1 MGQLTKQF
9 GKIKVSIPIPHLL
22 NLQVDSYSAFLQEG
36 RKESERDPHV
46 GLEGVFRS
54 VFPIEDFNRTASLE
68 YLGYDISEPKYD
80 QAECISKGLTYEAP
94 VRIKVR
100 LDIYDVDEAANTRT
114 YRDGKEQDIYFGT
127 LPLMTEKGTFIVNGT
142 ERVIVNQLQRS
153 PGIIFEHDGGKTH
166 TSRKVLYS
174 CRVIPMR
181 GSWLDFD
188 FDHKD
193 ILYVRIDRRRKMP
206 ATILFKAMGMSKTQ
220 ILDTFYKKEEYRLE
234 GSRLLMRAD
243 AELFANDKDRTAFND
258 ILDADGNI
266 VVKAGK
272 KLNKRDW
279 RKISGAGIE
288 YIEVAPDSLNGLFLG
303 EDVVNA
309 STGEIIAEA
318 ADEVTPSL
326 LEQILEAGVTSLSIL
341 HTKGADASSS
351 IRDTLM
357 LDKTTSTEKAQEEIY
372 RRLRPSSPP
381 TPEIAASY
389 FDNLFRNPDYY
400 DLSAVGRY
408 KLNLR
413 LGLNTDK
420 DVLTLTDEDIITA
433 IKVLVTM
440 KDSNGAPD
448 DIDHLGNRRV
458 RLVGELVENQYRI
471 GLVRMERAIK
481 ERMSIQEVASLMP
494 HDLINP
500 KPVAAVLK
508 EFFGT
513 SQLSQ
518 FMDQTNSL
526 SEVTHKRRL
535 SALGPGGL
543 TRDRAGFEV
552 RDVHTSHYG
561 RICPIE
567 TPEGPNIGLIVS
579 LTTYAKV
586 NEYGFIETPYRVVR
600 DGRKT
605 DEIVHLDAS
614 CEKDQI
620 IAQANAPVD
629 ETGRFIEENMTVRST
644 GGDVLMA
651 SRDEVTLQDISPS
664 QMVSISAALIP
675 FLEHDDANRA
685 LMGSNMQR
693 QAVPLLR
700 SERPLVGTGME
711 YDVARDS
718 GACLLAEGDG
728 VVRYADAE
736 RVIVA
741 YDDLYM
747 EDRGGVRSYDLL
759 KYHKSNQNSCFGQKP
774 TCYPGQR
781 VKKNDVL
788 ADGPGI
794 ENGELALGKNLV
806 VAFMPWCGYNY
817 EDAVLISERAVRDDI
832 YTSIHIEEFEVAAR
846 DTKLGPEEITRDIP
860 NVGDD
865 MLHNL
870 DGSGVIRIGASVKP
884 DDILVGKITPKGETQ
899 LTPEEKLLRAIFGDK
914 ARDVKNTSLKVPPG
928 IEGTVIDVKVFNR
941 RSGEKDDRTREIEA
955 YEIAKLD
962 RKEADHVRALTER
975 TRERMRP
982 LMEGQI
988 LAVAIAG
995 KRKGEVLAEAG
1006 SELTWE
1012 VMQELPIKRLADILR
1027 NKEINEQ
1034 IAHMLEAYDLQL
1046 EVVKKLYD
1054 SKREK
1059 ATEGDDLPPGV
1070 IKMVKVHIA
1079 IKRKLSVG
1087 DKMAGRHGN
1096 KGVVSMILPEEDMP
1110 FFKDGRPVDVV
1121 LNPLGVPSRMN
1132 IGQIMETHLGWAAKE
1147 LGRQLAEMVDNGI
1160 AMEELR
1166 KQVKD
1171 IFAADLPAARADG
1184 MTIDELVDSM
1194 DDEALRKAV
1203 LGLRKGIIT
1212 KTPVFDGAEEDQIW
1226 SWLERA
1232 GLPNDGKTVLYD
1244 GRTGEPFANRVTTGV
1259 MYYLKLHHLV
1269 DEKIHARST
1278 GPYSLVTQQ
1287 PLGGKAQF
1295 GGQRLGEM
1303 EVWALEG
1310 YGASYLLQEF
1320 LTVKSDDVA
1329 TVKSDDVAGRVKMYE
1344 KIVKGDN
1351 FLEAGLPE
1359 SFNVLV
1365 KELMS
1370 LGLNVNLEQEETK
1383 KPAKPRFFVNT
1394 PVIEE

>member
-1 MGQLTKQF
+1 MGQLIKQF
-9 GKIKVSIPIPHLL
+9 GKIKVDVPVPHLL
-22 NLQVDSYSAFLQEG
+22 TLQVDSYSKFLQEG
-36 RKESERDPHV
+36 STAETRIPDE
-46 GLEGVFRS
+46 GLQGVFNS

-68 YLGYDISEPKYD
+68 FVSYEIGEPKYD
-80 QAECISKGLTYEAP
+80 QAECLSKGLTYEAP
-94 VRIKVR
+94 VRLKVR
-100 LDIYDVDEAANTRT
+100 LVVYDVDDASENRT
-114 YRDGKEQDIYFGT
+114 VRDIKEQDIYFGT
-127 LPLMTEKGTFIVNGT
+127 LPLMTEKGTFIINGT

-166 TSRKVLYS
+166 TSHKVLYS

-206 ATILFKAMGMSKTQ
+206 ATILLKAMGMDKAA
-220 ILDTFYKKEEYRLE
+220 ILDAFYKKETFFLE
-234 GSRLLMRAD
+234 SDGRV
-243 AELFANDKDRTAFND
+243 FWKF
-258 ILDADGNI
+258 DADMFRKEPAFADI
-266 VVKAGK
+266 VTPEGKVIAPAGK
-272 KLNKRDW
+272 PLTKRMW
-279 RKISGAGIE
+279 RECATCGVTRF
-288 YIEVAPDSLNGLFLG
+288 EVAPGTPLGLFLAA
-303 EDVVNA
+303 DLPDPA
-309 STGEIIAEA
+309 TGEVLAEA
-318 ADEVTPSL
+318 ADEITAAL
-326 LEQILEAGVTSLSIL
+326 LDDCREKGITELTVL
-341 HTKGADASSS
+341 HTKGSDTSPS
-351 IRDTLM
+351 IRDTLV
-357 LDKTTSTEKAQEEIY
+357 LDKTLNKEKAQEEIY

-381 TPEIAASY
+381 TPEIAETF
-389 FDNLFRNPDYY
+389 FDNLFRNADYY
-400 DLSAVGRY
+400 DLSPVGRY
-408 KLNLR
+408 KLNQRLNITANPTLR
-413 LGLNTDK
+413 
-420 DVLTLTDEDIITA
+420 TLSDEDILEA
-433 IKVLVTM
+433 IRVLVQL
-440 KDSNGAPD
+440 KDSHGPAD

-481 ERMSIQEVASLMP
+481 ERMSIQEVGTLMP

-543 TRDRAGFEV
+543 TRERAGFEV
-552 RDVHTSHYG
+552 RDVHVSHYG

-579 LTTYAKV
+579 LTTFAKV
-586 NEYGFIETPYRVVR
+586 NDYGFIETPYRVVR
-600 DGRKT
+600 DGKMT
-605 DEIVHLDAS
+605 NEIVNLDAS
-614 CEKDQI
+614 REVNQV
-620 IAQANAPVD
+620 IAQANASVD
-629 ETGRFIEENMTVRST
+629 KEGNLIDEHVTARA
-644 GGDVLMA
+644 GDDVVMA
-651 SRDEVTLQDISPS
+651 DPKEVTLMDISPS

-700 SERPLVGTGME
+700 SERALVGTGME
-711 YDVARDS
+711 EEVAHDS
-718 GACLLAEGDG
+718 GACIVADADG
-728 VVRYADAE
+728 VVRYADANQI
-736 RVIVA
+736 IVSYNDPKA
-741 YDDLYM
+741 YPAV
-747 EDRGGVRSYDLL
+747 GGVRAYNLL
-759 KYHKSNQNSCFGQKP
+759 KFHKSNQNSCFGQVP
-774 TCYPGQR
+774 SCRPGQR
-781 VKKNDVL
+781 FRKGDVL
-788 ADGPGI
+788 ADGPAI
-794 ENGELALGKNLV
+794 SNGELALGKNLV

-817 EDAVLISERAVRDDI
+817 EDSVLISERIVKEDI
-832 YTSIHIEEFEVAAR
+832 YTSVHIEEFEVVAR

-860 NVGDD
+860 NMGED
-865 MLHNL
+865 MLRNL
-870 DGSGVIRIGASVKP
+870 DDSGIIRIGAPVKP

-941 RSGEKDDRTREIEA
+941 RSGEKDERTLQIEA
-955 YEIAKLD
+955 YETARLDAKE
-962 RKEADHVRALTER
+962 RDHVRALTAR
-975 TRERMRP
+975 TRES
-982 LMEGQI
+982 
-988 LAVAIAG
+988 LAAVVNGKEIAAALAG
-995 KRKGEVLAEAG
+995 TRKGEVLLEAG
-1006 SELTWE
+1006 APMTEMVLAD
-1012 VMQELPIKRLADILR
+1012 LPLKRLDGLFKSR
-1027 NKEINEQ
+1027 DVNESVAELLKKYDAQ
-1034 IAHMLEAYDLQL
+1034 VAYI
-1046 EVVKKLYD
+1046 KKIYD
-1054 SKREK
+1054 AKREK
-1059 ATEGDDLPPGV
+1059 AVEGDDLPPGV

-1079 IKRKLSVG
+1079 VKRKLSVG

-1096 KGVVSMILPEEDMP
+1096 KGVVSCILPEEDMP
-1110 FFKDGRPVDVV
+1110 FFADGRPVDVV

-1147 LGRQLAEMVDNGI
+1147 LGRQLAEMVDSGV
-1160 AMEELR
+1160 AMRVLR
-1166 KQVKD
+1166 DEVKD
-1171 IFAADLPAARADG
+1171 VYNSPEINEA
-1184 MTIDELVDSM
+1184 VDAM
-1194 DDEALRKAV
+1194 DDEEFRQSVLKLRS
-1203 LGLRKGIIT
+1203 GILT
-1212 KTPVFDGAEEDQIW
+1212 RTPVFDGASEDEIW
-1226 SWLERA
+1226 GWLDRA
-1232 GLPNDGKTVLYD
+1232 HLANDGKSVLYD
-1244 GRTGEPFANRVTTGV
+1244 GRTGEAFKNRVTTGV

-1303 EVWALEG
+1303 EVWALEA

-1320 LTVKSDDVA
+1320 LTVKSDDV
-1329 TVKSDDVAGRVKMYE
+1329 TGRVKMYE

-1370 LGLNVNLEQEETK
+1370 LGLNVTLHQDEGSK
-1383 KPAKPRFFVNT
+1383 KPKRVTFMEDMKFEEPST
-1394 PVIEE
+1394 IEPL

>member
-9 GKIKVSIPIPHLL
+9 GKIKVEVEIPHLL
-22 NLQVDSYSAFLQEG
+22 NLQVDSYRKFMQEG
-36 RKESERDPHV
+36 RTERLPDE

-68 YLGYDISEPKYD
+68 FVSYEVGEPKYD
-80 QAECISKGLTYEAP
+80 QAECISKGLTYESP

-100 LDIYDVDEAANTRT
+100 LVVYDVDDETEART
-114 YRDGKEQDIYFGT
+114 VRDIKEQDIYFGT
-127 LPLMTEKGTFIVNGT
+127 LPLMTEKGTFIINGT

-206 ATILFKAMGMSKTQ
+206 ATILLKAMGMSKTE
-220 ILDTFYKKEEYRLE
+220 ILDCFYKKEIYELE
-234 GSRLLMRAD
+234 DDGRVSWHFNPELHRKEAAFAD
-243 AELFANDKDRTAFND
+243 IVDKE
-258 ILDADGNI
+258 GN
-266 VVKAGK
+266 VLVKAGK
-272 KLNKRDW
+272 PITKRAW
-279 RKISGAGIE
+279 RQMEAAGVE
-288 YIEVAPDSLNGLFLG
+288 KIEVAPETPLGLFLA
-303 EDVVNA
+303 EDLVDNA
-309 STGEIIAEA
+309 TGEILAEA
-318 ADEVTPSL
+318 ADEITAGL
-326 LEQILEAGVTSLSIL
+326 FDACREAGITTISAL
-341 HTKGADASSS
+341 HTRGTDTSSS
-351 IRDTLM
+351 IRDTLVQ
-357 LDKTTSTEKAQEEIY
+357 DKTPTMEKAQEEIY

-381 TPEIAASY
+381 TPEIAASF
-389 FDNLFRNPDYY
+389 FDNLFRNGDYY
-400 DLSAVGRY
+400 DLSPVGRY
-408 KLNLR
+408 KLNQRLNKTDHADLR
-413 LGLNTDK
+413 
-420 DVLTLTDEDIITA
+420 TLADDDILDA
-433 IKVLVTM
+433 IKVLVQL
-440 KDSNGAPD
+440 KDSHGPAD

-543 TRDRAGFEV
+543 TRERAGFEV

-586 NEYGFIETPYRVVR
+586 NEYGFIETPYRVIR
-600 DGRKT
+600 NGCRT

-629 ETGRFIEENMTVRST
+629 ENGRFIEENMTVRST

-741 YDDLYM
+741 YDNLYL

-817 EDAVLISERAVRDDI
+817 EDAVLISERAVKDDI

-870 DGSGVIRIGASVKP
+870 DASGVIRIGASVKP

-982 LMEGQI
+982 LMEGQV
-988 LAVAIAG
+988 LAVDIAG
-995 KRKGEVLAEAG
+995 KRKGEVLAAAG
-1006 SELTWE
+1006 SELTWD
-1012 VMQELPIKRLADILR
+1012 VMLELPIKRLADILR
-1027 NKEINEQ
+1027 NKDVNDQ
-1034 IAHMLEAYDLQL
+1034 IVHMLEAYDRQL

-1147 LGRQLAEMVDNGI
+1147 LGRQLAEMVDNGV
-1160 AMEELR
+1160 AMDELR
-1166 KQVKD
+1166 REVKD

-1194 DDEALRKAV
+1194 SDEELRKAV

-1212 KTPVFDGAEEDQIW
+1212 KTPVFDGAQEDQIW

-1329 TVKSDDVAGRVKMYE
+1329 GRVKMYE

-1370 LGLNVNLEQEETK
+1370 LGLNVNLEQEEPK

>member
-1 MGQLTKQF
+1 
-9 GKIKVSIPIPHLL
+9 
-22 NLQVDSYSAFLQEG
+22 
-36 RKESERDPHV
+36 
-46 GLEGVFRS
+46 
-54 VFPIEDFNRTASLE
+54 
-68 YLGYDISEPKYD
+68 
-80 QAECISKGLTYEAP
+80 
-94 VRIKVR
+94 
-100 LDIYDVDEAANTRT
+100 
-114 YRDGKEQDIYFGT
+114 
-127 LPLMTEKGTFIVNGT
+127 
-142 ERVIVNQLQRS
+142 
-153 PGIIFEHDGGKTH
+153 
-166 TSRKVLYS
+166 
-174 CRVIPMR
+174 
-181 GSWLDFD
+181 
-188 FDHKD
+188 
-193 ILYVRIDRRRKMP
+193 
-206 ATILFKAMGMSKTQ
+206 
-220 ILDTFYKKEEYRLE
+220 
-234 GSRLLMRAD
+234 
-243 AELFANDKDRTAFND
+243 
-258 ILDADGNI
+258 
-266 VVKAGK
+266 
-272 KLNKRDW
+272 
-279 RKISGAGIE
+279 
-288 YIEVAPDSLNGLFLG
+288 
-303 EDVVNA
+303 
-309 STGEIIAEA
+309 
-318 ADEVTPSL
+318 
-326 LEQILEAGVTSLSIL
+326 
-341 HTKGADASSS
+341 
-351 IRDTLM
+351 
-357 LDKTTSTEKAQEEIY
+357 
-372 RRLRPSSPP
+372 
-381 TPEIAASY
+381 
-389 FDNLFRNPDYY
+389 
-400 DLSAVGRY
+400 
-408 KLNLR
+408 
-413 LGLNTDK
+413 
-420 DVLTLTDEDIITA
+420 
-433 IKVLVTM
+433 
-440 KDSNGAPD
+440 
-448 DIDHLGNRRV
+448 
-458 RLVGELVENQYRI
+458 
-471 GLVRMERAIK
+471 
-481 ERMSIQEVASLMP
+481 
-494 HDLINP
+494 
-500 KPVAAVLK
+500 
-508 EFFGT
+508 
-513 SQLSQ
+513 
-518 FMDQTNSL
+518 
-526 SEVTHKRRL
+526 RL

-543 TRDRAGFEV
+543 TRERAGFEV

-600 DGRKT
+600 EGRKT
-605 DEIVHLDAS
+605 EEIVHLDAS

-629 ETGRFIEENMTVRST
+629 GEGRFTEENMTVRST

-651 SRDEVTLQDISPS
+651 TSDEVTLQDISPS

-741 YDDLYM
+741 YDNLYM

-806 VAFMPWCGYNY
+806 VAFMPWCGFNY

-870 DGSGVIRIGASVKP
+870 DASGVIRIGASVKP

-962 RKEADHVRALTER
+962 RKEMDHVRALTER

-988 LAVAIAG
+988 LAVEVPG

-1006 SELTWE
+1006 AEFTWD
-1012 VMQELPIKRLADILR
+1012 VMQELPLKKLEGLLR
-1027 NKEINEQ
+1027 NKEIDEQ
-1034 IAHMLEAYDLQL
+1034 IVEMVAAYDRQIA
-1046 EVVKKLYD
+1046 VIKKLYD
-1054 SKREK
+1054 AKRDK

-1147 LGRQLAEMVDNGI
+1147 LGRQLAEMVDGGT
-1160 AMEELR
+1160 AMETIRAE
-1166 KQVKD
+1166 VKD

-1184 MTIDELVDSM
+1184 MTIDVLVDSM
-1194 DDEALRKAV
+1194 DDDTLRKAV
-1203 LGLRKGIIT
+1203 LGLRTGIIT

-1295 GGQRLGEM
+1295 
-1303 EVWALEG
+1303 
-1310 YGASYLLQEF
+1310 
-1320 LTVKSDDVA
+1320 
-1329 TVKSDDVAGRVKMYE
+1329 
-1344 KIVKGDN
+1344 
-1351 FLEAGLPE
+1351 
-1359 SFNVLV
+1359 
-1365 KELMS
+1365 
-1370 LGLNVNLEQEETK
+1370 
-1383 KPAKPRFFVNT
+1383 
-1394 PVIEE
+1394 

>member
-1 MGQLTKQF
+1 MSQLSKQF
-9 GKIKVSIPIPHLL
+9 GKIKTSLPIPHLL
-22 NLQVDSYSAFLQEG
+22 NLQIDSYRKFLQEG
-36 RKESERDPHV
+36 VPENERSREE
-46 GLEGVFRS
+46 GLEGVFHT
-54 VFPIEDFNRTASLE
+54 VFPIEDFNKTASLE
-68 YLGYDISEPKYD
+68 FVSYEIQEPKYD

-94 VRIKVR
+94 VRIRVR
-100 LDIYDVDEAANTRT
+100 LVVYDADEASGNRT
-114 YRDGKEQDIYFGT
+114 IRDIKEQDIYFGT
-127 LPLMTEKGTFIVNGT
+127 LPLMTEKGTFIINGT

-174 CRVIPMR
+174 CRIIPMR

-206 ATILFKAMGMSKTQ
+206 ATILFKAMGMSKEQ
-220 ILDTFYKKEEYRLE
+220 ILDYFYTREHYLLEPGGKVMWEVEKDLYRKDTAY
-234 GSRLLMRAD
+234 AD
-243 AELFANDKDRTAFND
+243 ITAE
-258 ILDADGNI
+258 DGT
-266 VVKAGK
+266 VLVKAGK
-272 KLNKRDW
+272 PITKRAW
-279 RKISGAGIE
+279 RQMCEGGIKA
-288 YIEVAPDSLNGLFLG
+288 IEVRPDFIEGMFLA
-303 EDVVNA
+303 EDVVNPE
-309 STGEIIAEA
+309 THEVLAEA
-318 ADEVTPSL
+318 ADEITAGL
-326 LEQILEAGVTSLSIL
+326 LERCREANIRRLSVL
-341 HTKGADASSS
+341 HTKGTDTSSS
-351 IRDTLM
+351 IRDTLVQDRIP
-357 LDKTTSTEKAQEEIY
+357 DKQKAQEEIY

-381 TPEIAASY
+381 TPEIAASF

-400 DLSAVGRY
+400 DLSPVGRY
-408 KLNLR
+408 KLNQR
-413 LGLNTDK
+413 LGLHEPADLR
-420 DVLTLTDEDIITA
+420 VLSDEDILTA
-433 IKVLVTM
+433 IKVLVQL
-440 KDSNGAPD
+440 KDSHGPAD

-481 ERMSIQEVASLMP
+481 ERMSLQEISTLMP

-543 TRDRAGFEV
+543 TRERAGFEV

-586 NEYGFIETPYRVVR
+586 NDYGFIETPYRVVR
-600 DGRKT
+600 NGQVT
-605 DEIVHLDAS
+605 DEVVHLDAS
-614 CEKDQI
+614 REGDEVV
-620 IAQANAPVD
+620 AQADARMDADGRLMD
-629 ETGRFIEENMTVRST
+629 EYVTVRVK
-644 GGDVLMA
+644 GEVEMRH
-651 SRDEVTLQDISPS
+651 RDEVTLMDISPS

-700 SERPLVGTGME
+700 SEKPLVGTGME
-711 YDVARDS
+711 TDVARDS
-718 GACLLAEGDG
+718 GACIVAPADG
-728 VVRYADAE
+728 RVEYADAD
-736 RVIVA
+736 RIVVA
-741 YDDLYM
+741 YEGDIYK
-747 EDRGGVRSYDLL
+747 EQGGVRAYDLL

-774 TCYPGQR
+774 TCKPGDI
-781 VKKNDVL
+781 VKKGQIL

-794 ENGELALGKNLV
+794 DEGQLALGKNLV

-817 EDAVLISERAVRDDI
+817 EDSILISERTVRDDTF
-832 YTSIHIEEFEVAAR
+832 TSIHIEEFEVVAR

-860 NVGDD
+860 NVSED
-865 MLHNL
+865 MLRNL
-870 DGSGVIRIGASVKP
+870 DESGIIRIGAPVKP

-899 LTPEEKLLRAIFGDK
+899 LTPEEKLLRAIFGEK

-928 IEGTVIDVKVFNR
+928 VEGTIIDVKVFNR
-941 RSGEKDDRTREIEA
+941 RSGEKDERTLAIEA
-955 YEIAKLD
+955 HDTAVLD
-962 RKEADHVRALTER
+962 QKEADHMRALGER
-975 TRERMRP
+975 TRARLAPIVIGKQTAASVAGKKKGET
-982 LMEGQI
+982 LME
-988 LAVAIAG
+988 AG
-995 KRKGEVLAEAG
+995 AALTAEQLAEI
-1006 SELTWE
+1006 
-1012 VMQELPIKRLADILR
+1012 P
-1027 NKEINEQ
+1027 
-1034 IAHMLEAYDLQL
+1034 
-1046 EVVKKLYD
+1046 VKKLAGLFKSKEVNDEVAALLKDYDREVDYLHHIYD

-1059 ATEGDDLPPGV
+1059 VSEGDDLAPGV
-1070 IKMVKVHIA
+1070 IKMVKVYVA

-1096 KGVVSMILPEEDMP
+1096 KGVVSCILPEEDMP
-1110 FFKDGRPVDVV
+1110 FFADGRPVDIV

-1132 IGQIMETHLGWAAKE
+1132 IGQIMETHLGWGAKE
-1147 LGRQLAEMVDNGI
+1147 LGRQLAE
-1160 AMEELR
+1160 
-1166 KQVKD
+1166 
-1171 IFAADLPAARADG
+1171 
-1184 MTIDELVDSM
+1184 LVDSGAMLDSVRKEVKAVFKSPEIDALIDGM
-1194 DDEALRKAV
+1194 DDEEFVASVKKLRN
-1203 LGLRKGIIT
+1203 GIVT
-1212 KTPVFDGAEEDQIW
+1212 RTPVFDSATEDEIW
-1226 SWLERA
+1226 GWLEKA
-1232 GLPNDGKTVLYD
+1232 GLASDGKTVLYD
-1244 GRTGEPFANRVTTGV
+1244 GRTGEPFKNRVTTGV
-1259 MYYLKLHHLV
+1259 MYILKLHHLV

-1303 EVWALEG
+1303 EVWALEA
-1310 YGASYLLQEF
+1310 YGAAYLLQEF
-1320 LTVKSDDVA
+1320 L

-1370 LGLNVNLEQEETK
+1370 LGLDVNLHQEEGK
-1383 KPAKPRFFVNT
+1383 KPKRVGWAHEAGNDA
-1394 PVIEE
+1394 E

>member
-1 MGQLTKQF
+1 
-9 GKIKVSIPIPHLL
+9 
-22 NLQVDSYSAFLQEG
+22 
-36 RKESERDPHV
+36 
-46 GLEGVFRS
+46 
-54 VFPIEDFNRTASLE
+54 
-68 YLGYDISEPKYD
+68 
-80 QAECISKGLTYEAP
+80 
-94 VRIKVR
+94 
-100 LDIYDVDEAANTRT
+100 
-114 YRDGKEQDIYFGT
+114 
-127 LPLMTEKGTFIVNGT
+127 
-142 ERVIVNQLQRS
+142 
-153 PGIIFEHDGGKTH
+153 
-166 TSRKVLYS
+166 
-174 CRVIPMR
+174 
-181 GSWLDFD
+181 
-188 FDHKD
+188 
-193 ILYVRIDRRRKMP
+193 
-206 ATILFKAMGMSKTQ
+206 
-220 ILDTFYKKEEYRLE
+220 
-234 GSRLLMRAD
+234 
-243 AELFANDKDRTAFND
+243 
-258 ILDADGNI
+258 
-266 VVKAGK
+266 
-272 KLNKRDW
+272 
-279 RKISGAGIE
+279 
-288 YIEVAPDSLNGLFLG
+288 
-303 EDVVNA
+303 
-309 STGEIIAEA
+309 
-318 ADEVTPSL
+318 
-326 LEQILEAGVTSLSIL
+326 
-341 HTKGADASSS
+341 
-351 IRDTLM
+351 
-357 LDKTTSTEKAQEEIY
+357 
-372 RRLRPSSPP
+372 
-381 TPEIAASY
+381 
-389 FDNLFRNPDYY
+389 
-400 DLSAVGRY
+400 
-408 KLNLR
+408 
-413 LGLNTDK
+413 
-420 DVLTLTDEDIITA
+420 
-433 IKVLVTM
+433 
-440 KDSNGAPD
+440 
-448 DIDHLGNRRV
+448 
-458 RLVGELVENQYRI
+458 
-471 GLVRMERAIK
+471 
-481 ERMSIQEVASLMP
+481 
-494 HDLINP
+494 
-500 KPVAAVLK
+500 
-508 EFFGT
+508 
-513 SQLSQ
+513 
-518 FMDQTNSL
+518 
-526 SEVTHKRRL
+526 
-535 SALGPGGL
+535 
-543 TRDRAGFEV
+543 V

-567 TPEGPNIGLIVS
+567 APEGPNIGLIVS

-600 DGRKT
+600 EGRKT
-605 DEIVHLDAS
+605 EEIVHLDAS

-629 ETGRFIEENMTVRST
+629 AGGRFTEENMTVRST

-651 SRDEVTLQDISPS
+651 TRDEVTLQDISPS

-741 YDDLYM
+741 YDDLYI
-747 EDRGGVRSYDLL
+747 ENRGGVRSYDLL

-870 DGSGVIRIGASVKP
+870 DASGVIRIGASVKP

-962 RKEADHVRALTER
+962 RKEMDHVRALTER

-988 LAVAIAG
+988 LAVEVPG

-1006 SELTWE
+1006 AEFTWD
-1012 VMQELPIKRLADILR
+1012 VMQELPLKKLEGLLR
-1027 NKEINEQ
+1027 NKEIDEQ
-1034 IAHMLEAYDLQL
+1034 IVEMIAAYDRQL
-1046 EVVKKLYD
+1046 DVIKKLYD
-1054 SKREK
+1054 AKRDK

-1147 LGRQLAEMVDNGI
+1147 LGRQLAEMVDNGT
-1160 AMEELR
+1160 AMETIRSE
-1166 KQVKD
+1166 VKD
-1171 IFAADLPAARADG
+1171 IFAADLAAARADG

-1194 DDEALRKAV
+1194 DDDTLRKAV

-1329 TVKSDDVAGRVKMYE
+1329 GRVKMYE

-1370 LGLNVNLEQEETK
+1370 LGLNVNLEQEESK
-1383 KPAKPRFFVNT
+1383 KSAAKPRFFSNA
-1394 PVIEE
+1394 PVLDE

>member
-9 GKIKVSIPIPHLL
+9 GKIKISLPIPHLL
-22 NLQVDSYSAFLQEG
+22 NLQIDSYQKFLQEG
-36 RKESERDPHV
+36 VPEADRRPDE
-46 GLEGVFRS
+46 GLEGGFHT
-54 VFPIEDFNRTASLE
+54 VFPIEDFNKTASLE
-68 YLGYDISEPKYD
+68 FVSYEIQEPKYD
-80 QAECISKGLTYEAP
+80 QAECIAKGLTYEAP
-94 VRIKVR
+94 MRIKVR
-100 LDIYDVDEAANTRT
+100 LVVYDADEASGNRT
-114 YRDGKEQDIYFGT
+114 IRDIKEQDIYFGT
-127 LPLMTEKGTFIVNGT
+127 LPLMTEKGTFIINGT

-206 ATILFKAMGMSKTQ
+206 ATILFKAMGMSKEQ
-220 ILDTFYKKEEYRLE
+220 ILDYFYSREQYLLEDGGRLFWEVRKDLYRKDNAY
-234 GSRLLMRAD
+234 AD
-243 AELFANDKDRTAFND
+243 IAAP
-258 ILDADGNI
+258 DGNVI
-266 VVKAGK
+266 VKAGK
-272 KLNKRDW
+272 PITKRSW
-279 RKISGAGIE
+279 RLICEAAIPAIEVRPDLLDGMFQDEDAVATQSGEVLADAADAITPGLLERMREAGIKR
-288 YIEVAPDSLNGLFLG
+288 
-303 EDVVNA
+303 
-309 STGEIIAEA
+309 
-318 ADEVTPSL
+318 
-326 LEQILEAGVTSLSIL
+326 LSVL
-341 HTKGADASSS
+341 HTKGTDTSSS
-351 IRDTLM
+351 IRDTLV
-357 LDKTTSTEKAQEEIY
+357 LDRIPDQQKAQEEIY

-381 TPEIAASY
+381 TAEIAASF

-400 DLSAVGRY
+400 DLSPVGRY
-408 KLNLR
+408 KLNQR
-413 LGLNTDK
+413 LGIDAPADLR
-420 DVLTLTDEDIITA
+420 TLSDEDILTA
-433 IKVLVTM
+433 IKVLVQL
-440 KDSNGAPD
+440 KDSHGPAD

-481 ERMSIQEVASLMP
+481 ERMSLQEISTLMP

-543 TRDRAGFEV
+543 TRERAGFEV

-579 LTTYAKV
+579 LTTFAKV
-586 NEYGFIETPYRVVR
+586 NDYGFIETPYRVVR
-600 DGRKT
+600 EAKLT
-605 DEIVHLDAS
+605 NEVVHLDAS
-614 CEKDQI
+614 REGDQVV
-620 IAQANAPVD
+620 AQADARMDAEGNLLD
-629 ETGRFIEENMTVRST
+629 EYVTVRVK
-644 GGDVLMA
+644 GEVEMRH
-651 SRDEVTLQDISPS
+651 RDEVTLMDISPS

-700 SERPLVGTGME
+700 SEKPLVGTGME
-711 YDVARDS
+711 VDVARDS
-718 GACLLAEGDG
+718 GACIVAPADG
-728 VVRYADAE
+728 KVQYADAD
-736 RVIVA
+736 RIVVA
-741 YDDLYM
+741 YEGDIYKDQ
-747 EDRGGVRSYDLL
+747 GGVRAYDLL
-759 KYHKSNQNSCFGQKP
+759 KFHKSNQNSCFGQKP
-774 TCYPGQR
+774 TCYPGQP
-781 VKKNDVL
+781 VKKGQIL

-794 ENGELALGKNLV
+794 DEGQLALGKNLV

-817 EDAVLISERAVRDDI
+817 EDSILISERTVKEDVF
-832 YTSIHIEEFEVAAR
+832 TSIHIEEFEVVAR

-860 NVGDD
+860 HVSEA
-865 MLHNL
+865 MRRNL
-870 DGSGVIRIGASVKP
+870 DESGLLRIGAAVTP
-884 DDILVGKITPKGETQ
+884 DDILVGKLTPKGETQ
-899 LTPEEKLLRAIFGDK
+899 LTPEEKLLRAIFGEK

-928 IEGTVIDVKVFNR
+928 VEGTIIDVKVFNR
-941 RSGEKDDRTREIEA
+941 RSGEKDERTLAIEA
-955 YEIAKLD
+955 HDTAVQD
-962 RKEADHVRALTER
+962 QKEADHMRALTER
-975 TRERMRP
+975 TRV
-982 LMEGQI
+982 L
-988 LAVAIAG
+988 LAPHVLG
-995 KRKGEVLAEAG
+995 KQTASSVPGKKKGEVLVEAG
-1006 SELTWE
+1006 AALTE
-1012 VMQELPIKRLADILR
+1012 EQLAQLP
-1027 NKEINEQ
+1027 
-1034 IAHMLEAYDLQL
+1034 
-1046 EVVKKLYD
+1046 VKKLAGLFKSKEVNDEVAELLKAYD
-1054 SKREK
+1054 HEVDYLKAIYDAKREK
-1059 ATEGDDLPPGV
+1059 VTEGDDLPPGV

-1096 KGVVSMILPEEDMP
+1096 KGVVSCILPEEDMP
-1110 FFKDGRPVDVV
+1110 FFADGRPVDIV

-1132 IGQIMETHLGWAAKE
+1132 IGQIMETHLGWGAKE
-1147 LGRQLAEMVDNGI
+1147 LGRQLAELLDSGA
-1160 AMEELR
+1160 AMQVLR
-1166 KQVKD
+1166 KEVKD
-1171 IFAADLPAARADG
+1171 VFGSEEVSA
-1184 MTIDELVDSM
+1184 LVDGM
-1194 DDEALRKAV
+1194 DDEEFVASVKKLRN
-1203 LGLRKGIIT
+1203 GIVT
-1212 KTPVFDGAEEDQIW
+1212 KTPVFDSATEEEIW
-1226 SWLERA
+1226 GWMDKA
-1232 GLPNDGKTVLYD
+1232 GLENDGKTTLYD
-1244 GRTGEPFANRVTTGV
+1244 GRTGEPFRNRVTTGV
-1259 MYYLKLHHLV
+1259 MYILKLHHLV

-1303 EVWALEG
+1303 EVWALEA
-1310 YGASYLLQEF
+1310 YGAAYLLQEF
-1320 LTVKSDDVA
+1320 L

-1370 LGLNVNLEQEETK
+1370 LGLDVTLHQEEGK
-1383 KPAKPRFFVNT
+1383 KRPKRVGYMRERD
-1394 PVIEE
+1394 EEAE

>member
-1 MGQLTKQF
+1 
-9 GKIKVSIPIPHLL
+9 
-22 NLQVDSYSAFLQEG
+22 
-36 RKESERDPHV
+36 
-46 GLEGVFRS
+46 
-54 VFPIEDFNRTASLE
+54 
-68 YLGYDISEPKYD
+68 
-80 QAECISKGLTYEAP
+80 
-94 VRIKVR
+94 
-100 LDIYDVDEAANTRT
+100 
-114 YRDGKEQDIYFGT
+114 
-127 LPLMTEKGTFIVNGT
+127 
-142 ERVIVNQLQRS
+142 
-153 PGIIFEHDGGKTH
+153 
-166 TSRKVLYS
+166 
-174 CRVIPMR
+174 MR

-817 EDAVLISERAVRDDI
+817 EDAVLISERAVKDDI

-1006 SELTWE
+1006 SELSWE

-1329 TVKSDDVAGRVKMYE
+1329 GRVKMYE

-1383 KPAKPRFFVNT
+1383 KPARPRFFVNT

>member
-36 RKESERDPHV
+36 RKDSERDPNV

-68 YLGYDISEPKYD
+68 YLGYEISEPKYD

-100 LDIYDVDEAANTRT
+100 LDIYDVDEASGSRT

-206 ATILFKAMGMSKTQ
+206 ATILFKAMGMTKSQ
-220 ILDTFYKKEEYRLE
+220 ILDTFYKKEEYRFD
-234 GSRLLMRAD
+234 GPRLFMRANAD
-243 AELFANDKDRTAFND
+243 LYGNDKDRVAFVD
-258 ILDADGNI
+258 IFDAEGNV

-272 KLNKRDW
+272 KMNKRDW
-279 RKISGAGIE
+279 RKIATAGVE
-288 YIEVAPDSLNGLFLG
+288 FIEVSPEALNGLFLG
-303 EDVVNA
+303 EDVVNM
-309 STGEIIAEA
+309 STGEIMAEA
-318 ADEVTPSL
+318 GAELNPELVASI
-326 LEQILEAGVTSLSIL
+326 QEAGVTTLSIL
-341 HTKGADASSS
+341 HTKGAETSTS
-351 IRDTLM
+351 IIDTLA
-357 LDKTTSTEKAQEEIY
+357 LDKTTTTEKAQEEIY

-389 FDNLFRNPDYY
+389 FDNLFRNADYY

-413 LGLNTDK
+413 LGLSTDK
-420 DVLTLTDEDIITA
+420 DLLTLTDEDIITA

-543 TRDRAGFEV
+543 TRERAGFEV

-605 DEIVHLDAS
+605 EEIVHLDAS

-629 ETGRFIEENMTVRST
+629 VDGRFTEENMTVRST

-651 SRDEVTLQDISPS
+651 TRDEVTLQDISPS

-747 EDRGGVRSYDLL
+747 EERGGVRSYDLL

-774 TCYPGQR
+774 TCFPGQR

-870 DGSGVIRIGASVKP
+870 DASGVIRIGASVKP

-941 RSGEKDDRTREIEA
+941 RSGEKDERTREIEA

-962 RKEADHVRALTER
+962 RKEMDHVRALTER

-988 LAVAIAG
+988 LAAAIPG
-995 KRKGEVLAEAG
+995 KRKGEILAEAG
-1006 SELTWE
+1006 AEFTWD
-1012 VMQELPIKRLADILR
+1012 VMQELPLKKLDGILR

-1034 IAHMLEAYDLQL
+1034 IADMIAAYDRQL
-1046 EVVKKLYD
+1046 DVIKKLYD
-1054 SKREK
+1054 AKRDK

-1147 LGRQLAEMVDNGI
+1147 LGRQLAEMVDGGT
-1160 AMEELR
+1160 AMETIRAE
-1166 KQVKD
+1166 VKD

-1194 DDEALRKAV
+1194 DDDTLRKAV

-1232 GLPNDGKTVLYD
+1232 GLPNDGKNVLYD

-1329 TVKSDDVAGRVKMYE
+1329 GRVKMYE

-1383 KPAKPRFFVNT
+1383 KSTAKPRFFSNA
-1394 PVIEE
+1394 PVLDE

>member
-1 MGQLTKQF
+1 
-9 GKIKVSIPIPHLL
+9 
-22 NLQVDSYSAFLQEG
+22 
-36 RKESERDPHV
+36 
-46 GLEGVFRS
+46 
-54 VFPIEDFNRTASLE
+54 
-68 YLGYDISEPKYD
+68 
-80 QAECISKGLTYEAP
+80 
-94 VRIKVR
+94 
-100 LDIYDVDEAANTRT
+100 
-114 YRDGKEQDIYFGT
+114 
-127 LPLMTEKGTFIVNGT
+127 
-142 ERVIVNQLQRS
+142 
-153 PGIIFEHDGGKTH
+153 
-166 TSRKVLYS
+166 
-174 CRVIPMR
+174 
-181 GSWLDFD
+181 
-188 FDHKD
+188 
-193 ILYVRIDRRRKMP
+193 
-206 ATILFKAMGMSKTQ
+206 
-220 ILDTFYKKEEYRLE
+220 
-234 GSRLLMRAD
+234 
-243 AELFANDKDRTAFND
+243 
-258 ILDADGNI
+258 
-266 VVKAGK
+266 
-272 KLNKRDW
+272 
-279 RKISGAGIE
+279 
-288 YIEVAPDSLNGLFLG
+288 
-303 EDVVNA
+303 
-309 STGEIIAEA
+309 
-318 ADEVTPSL
+318 
-326 LEQILEAGVTSLSIL
+326 
-341 HTKGADASSS
+341 
-351 IRDTLM
+351 
-357 LDKTTSTEKAQEEIY
+357 
-372 RRLRPSSPP
+372 
-381 TPEIAASY
+381 
-389 FDNLFRNPDYY
+389 
-400 DLSAVGRY
+400 
-408 KLNLR
+408 
-413 LGLNTDK
+413 
-420 DVLTLTDEDIITA
+420 
-433 IKVLVTM
+433 
-440 KDSNGAPD
+440 
-448 DIDHLGNRRV
+448 
-458 RLVGELVENQYRI
+458 
-471 GLVRMERAIK
+471 
-481 ERMSIQEVASLMP
+481 
-494 HDLINP
+494 
-500 KPVAAVLK
+500 
-508 EFFGT
+508 
-513 SQLSQ
+513 
-518 FMDQTNSL
+518 
-526 SEVTHKRRL
+526 
-535 SALGPGGL
+535 
-543 TRDRAGFEV
+543 
-552 RDVHTSHYG
+552 
-561 RICPIE
+561 
-567 TPEGPNIGLIVS
+567 
-579 LTTYAKV
+579 
-586 NEYGFIETPYRVVR
+586 EYGFIETPYRVVR
-600 DGRKT
+600 EGRKT
-605 DEIVHLDAS
+605 EEIVHLDAS

-629 ETGRFIEENMTVRST
+629 AEGRFTEENMTVRST

-651 SRDEVTLQDISPS
+651 TRDEVTLQDISPS

-741 YDDLYM
+741 YDDLYI
-747 EDRGGVRSYDLL
+747 ENRGGVRSYDLL

-870 DGSGVIRIGASVKP
+870 DASGVIRIGASVKP

-962 RKEADHVRALTER
+962 RKEMDHVRALTER

-988 LAVAIAG
+988 LAVEVPG

-1006 SELTWE
+1006 AEFTWD
-1012 VMQELPIKRLADILR
+1012 VMQELPLKKLEGLLR
-1027 NKEINEQ
+1027 NKEIDEQ
-1034 IAHMLEAYDLQL
+1034 IVEMIAAYDRQL
-1046 EVVKKLYD
+1046 DVIKKLYD
-1054 SKREK
+1054 AKRDK

-1147 LGRQLAEMVDNGI
+1147 LGRQLAEMVDNGT
-1160 AMEELR
+1160 AMETIRSE
-1166 KQVKD
+1166 VKD
-1171 IFAADLPAARADG
+1171 IFAADLAAARADG

-1194 DDEALRKAV
+1194 DDDTLRKAV

-1329 TVKSDDVAGRVKMYE
+1329 GRVKMYE
-1344 KIVKGDN
+1344 KIVKGDT
-1351 FLEAGLPE
+1351 FLEAG
-1359 SFNVLV
+1359 
-1365 KELMS
+1365 
-1370 LGLNVNLEQEETK
+1370 
-1383 KPAKPRFFVNT
+1383 
-1394 PVIEE
+1394 

>member
-817 EDAVLISERAVRDDI
+817 EDAVLISERAVKDDI

-1171 IFAADLPAARADG
+1171 IFAADLSAARADG

-1329 TVKSDDVAGRVKMYE
+1329 GRVKMYE

>member
-9 GKIKVSIPIPHLL
+9 GKIKISLPIPHLL
-22 NLQVDSYSAFLQEG
+22 NLQIDSYEKFLQEG
-36 RKESERDPHV
+36 VPEADRRPDE
-46 GLEGVFRS
+46 GLEGVFHT
-54 VFPIEDFNRTASLE
+54 VFPIEDFNKTASLE
-68 YLGYDISEPKYD
+68 FVSYEVGEPKYD

-94 VRIKVR
+94 MRIKVR
-100 LDIYDVDEAANTRT
+100 LVVYDADEASGNRT
-114 YRDGKEQDIYFGT
+114 IRDIKEQDIYFGT
-127 LPLMTEKGTFIVNGT
+127 LPLMTEKGTFIINGT

-174 CRVIPMR
+174 CRIIPMR

-206 ATILFKAMGMSKTQ
+206 ATILFKAMGMGKEQ
-220 ILDTFYKKEEYRLE
+220 ILDYFYSRETYRLE
-234 GSRLLMRAD
+234 DRNAIYWEVRKDLYRKDNAYAD
-243 AELFANDKDRTAFND
+243 
-258 ILDADGNI
+258 IIDGEGNVI
-266 VVKAGK
+266 VKAGK
-272 KLNKRDW
+272 PITKRSW
-279 RKISGAGIE
+279 RLICESGIE
-288 YIEVAPDSLNGLFLG
+288 AIEMRPDTLDSMFLAVDVADPK
-303 EDVVNA
+303 
-309 STGEIIAEA
+309 TGELLAEA
-318 ADEVTPSL
+318 ADEITPGL
-326 LEQILEAGVTSLSIL
+326 LDRMREAGINRVSVL
-341 HTKGADASSS
+341 HTKGTDTSSS

-357 LDKTTSTEKAQEEIY
+357 LDRIPDQQKAQEEIY

-381 TPEIAASY
+381 TAEIAASF
-389 FDNLFRNPDYY
+389 FDNLFRNGDYY
-400 DLSAVGRY
+400 DLSPVGRY
-408 KLNLR
+408 KLNQRLELDESSELR
-413 LGLNTDK
+413 
-420 DVLTLTDEDIITA
+420 TLTDHDILTA
-433 IKVLVTM
+433 IKVLVHL
-440 KDSNGAPD
+440 KDSHGPAD

-481 ERMSIQEVASLMP
+481 ERMSLQEISTLMP

-543 TRDRAGFEV
+543 TRERAGFEV

-579 LTTYAKV
+579 LTTFAKV
-586 NEYGFIETPYRVVR
+586 NDYGFIETPYRVVR
-600 DGRKT
+600 DGRVT
-605 DEIVHLDAS
+605 EDVVHLDAS
-614 CEKDQI
+614 REGDQV
-620 IAQANAPVD
+620 IAQANALVD
-629 ETGRFIEENMTVRST
+629 EHGNLLDELVTVRVK
-644 GGDVLMA
+644 GEVEMRLREEVNLM
-651 SRDEVTLQDISPS
+651 DISPS

-675 FLEHDDANRA
+675 FLEHADANRA
-685 LMGSNMQR
+685 LLGSNMQR

-700 SERPLVGTGME
+700 SEKPLVGTGME
-711 YDVARDS
+711 VDVARDS
-718 GACLLAEGDG
+718 GACIVAPANGKVEYVDADRIVVAYEGD
-728 VVRYADAE
+728 VYKKQ
-736 RVIVA
+736 
-741 YDDLYM
+741 
-747 EDRGGVRSYDLL
+747 GGVRAYDLL

-774 TCYPGQR
+774 SCYPGQV
-781 VKKNDVL
+781 VKKGQIL

-794 ENGELALGKNLV
+794 DDGELALGKNLV

-817 EDAVLISERAVRDDI
+817 EDSILISERTVKEDVF
-832 YTSIHIEEFEVAAR
+832 TSIHIEEFEVVAR

-860 NVGDD
+860 NVSEE
-865 MLHNL
+865 MLRNL
-870 DGSGVIRIGASVKP
+870 DESGIIRIGAAVKP

-899 LTPEEKLLRAIFGDK
+899 LTPEEKLLRAIFGEK

-928 IEGTVIDVKVFNR
+928 VEGTIIDVKVFNR
-941 RSGEKDDRTREIEA
+941 RSGEKDDRTLAIEVHDTA
-955 YEIAKLD
+955 VFD
-962 RKEADHVRALTER
+962 QKEADHMRALTDR
-975 TRERMRP
+975 TRV
-982 LMEGQI
+982 L
-988 LAVAIAG
+988 LAPHVCGKQVATSVPG
-995 KRKGEVLAEAG
+995 KKKGEVLVEAG
-1006 SELTWE
+1006 AALTE
-1012 VMQELPIKRLADILR
+1012 EMLDELP
-1027 NKEINEQ
+1027 
-1034 IAHMLEAYDLQL
+1034 
-1046 EVVKKLYD
+1046 VKKLAGLFKSKEVNDAVTDILKSYDQQIDYLRAIYD

-1059 ATEGDDLPPGV
+1059 VTEGDDLPPGV

-1096 KGVVSMILPEEDMP
+1096 KGVVSCILPEEDMP
-1110 FFKDGRPVDVV
+1110 FFADGRPVDIV

-1132 IGQIMETHLGWAAKE
+1132 IGQIMETHLGWGAKE
-1147 LGRQLAEMVDNGI
+1147 LGRQLAELLDSGA
-1160 AMEELR
+1160 AMQVLR
-1166 KQVKD
+1166 DEVKSVYSSED
-1171 IFAADLPAARADG
+1171 INK
-1184 MTIDELVDSM
+1184 LVDEM
-1194 DDEALRKAV
+1194 DDEEFKASVHKLRN
-1203 LGLRKGIIT
+1203 GIVT
-1212 KTPVFDGAEEDQIW
+1212 KTPVFDGATEEEIW
-1226 SWLERA
+1226 GWMERA
-1232 GLPNDGKTVLYD
+1232 GLANDGKTTLYD
-1244 GRTGEPFANRVTTGV
+1244 GRTGEAFKNRVTTGV
-1259 MYYLKLHHLV
+1259 MYMLKLHHLV

-1303 EVWALEG
+1303 EVWALEA
-1310 YGASYLLQEF
+1310 YGAAYLLQEF
-1320 LTVKSDDVA
+1320 LTVKSDDV
-1329 TVKSDDVAGRVKMYE
+1329 TGRVKMYE

-1370 LGLNVNLEQEETK
+1370 LGLNVTLHQEEGKK
-1383 KPAKPRFFVNT
+1383 KPKRVGYMRDREDEA
-1394 PVIEE
+1394 